1 MTEYNDPTLNSLS
14 RRSILGGIGAV
25 GIASAGAGLGTS
37 AFFSDEESF
46 EDNTLTAGTLD
57 LSVQANVYEYQGA
70 ANEGGQAF
78 GGVQNGQAP
87 TVSQQLDDVK
97 PGDYSCGSF
106 CFSIIDNPGYIWAG
120 GELTDNDENGQLEP
134 EQAVDSTTG
143 AGNGELADAI
153 EVTLF
158 YADPS
163 FDPSEKDRPSESQFD
178 NVLFEGTLRETL
190 AYLGT
195 GVPLD
200 ADPDAAGRQAFT
212 GTPAESFDEDV
223 CLAFAWEVPTSVGNE
238 IQSDS
243 VAFDLT
249 FLAQQERHNDG
260 SQVPFADTVLTS
272 DPTGGV
278 RETGSW
284 LTAYVNAGPTTAVT
298 VNLDGEV
305 YGNGATEWPSNPNSY
320 TMEVNIDVDN
330 DGIDEAAND
339 DDFRL
344 NFGPATAGSRSGA
357 IANSTSGASGPGGA
371 IRRNVGGSTAGDA
384 ANRVD
389 VAEEDVPG
397 VSVYESPDQLT
408 YVFIIDWSQVVADSD
423 APTAQL
429 GSVPGAIQVNEVFGG
444 DGGEGVGANP
454 NSSNDGRGGVDT
466 ITGSSGTLTL

>member
-1 MTEYNDPTLNSLS
+1 MTNDSSRLYSLS
-14 RRSILGGIGAV
+14 RRRVLAGLGAV
-25 GIASAGAGLGTS
+25 GLASAGAGLGTS
-37 AFFSDEESF
+37 AYFSDEESF
-46 EDNTLTAGTLD
+46 EENTLTAGELD
-57 LSVQANVYEYQGA
+57 LAVQADIYEYQGA
-70 ANEGGQAF
+70 ANDGGQAF

-87 TVSQQLDDVK
+87 IVSQQLDDVK

-106 CFSIIDNPGYIWAG
+106 CFSIVDNDGYIWAG
-120 GELTDNDENGQLEP
+120 GELTGNDENGQPEP

-143 AGNGELADAI
+143 AGDGELADAI

-163 FDPSEKDRPSESQFD
+163 FDPSEKGRPSDSEPE
-178 NVLFEGTLRETL
+178 NVVFEGTLRETL

-200 ADPDAAGRQAFT
+200 ADPDAVGRQAFT

-243 VAFDLT
+243 VEFDLA

-298 VNLDGEV
+298 VHLDGEV

-320 TMEVNIDVDN
+320 TMEVNIDIDN
-330 DGIDEAAND
+330 DGVDEAAND
-339 DDFRL
+339 DDFRV
-344 NFGPATAGSRSGA
+344 NYGSAAAGSRSGA

-371 IRRNVGGSTAGDA
+371 IRRNVGGTASGDA
-384 ANRVD
+384 ANRAD
-389 VAEEDVPG
+389 VAAEDVPG
-397 VSVYESPDQLT
+397 FTAYESPDQLT
-408 YVFIIDWSQVVADSD
+408 YVFILDWSRIAADGD
-423 APTAQL
+423 TPTAQL

-444 DGGEGVGANP
+444 DGGEGVAAVP
-454 NSSNDGRGGVDT
+454 NSSNDGRGGIDNVTDP
-466 ITGSSGTLTL
+466 SVTLTL